1 MVGIPVD
8 LIAEKWI
15 YYYWPFFE
23 SRQFIPQIYGEKEDG
38 EINIAFRESLK
49 EMVDL
54 YRSKGGFAGFV
65 RDLQN
70 SSFDLKTEKLF
81 YSLLQTIDETIVR
94 GPVIYS
100 GSSLKS
106 GRAERMFYYNK
117 KDMTIKLKADIF
129 REISQM
135 NKWILDTIVLR
146 WAELTSKMSKN
157 LITPGQVVDI
167 FLANQSEKK
176 V

>member
-117 KDMTIKLKADIF
+117 KDMC
-129 REISQM
+129 RQ
-135 NKWILDTIVLR
+135 
-146 WAELTSKMSKN
+146 
-157 LITPGQVVDI
+157 ITCPVCPPGPAAGWRRRQIPDSSPPVCRRPGG
-167 FLANQSEKK
+167 
-176 V
+176 